1 MVRFAAVVVCLV
13 TLVATAGPA
22 EAQYFGRNKV
32 RYDHLDF
39 RVLQTDH
46 FDIYY
51 YPEEEEATRHA
62 ARMAERWYAR
72 FSQVLHH
79 SFSRRQTLVLYASHP
94 HFGQTNVT
102 PSSPSE
108 GTGGL
113 TERTKSRIAMPFAA
127 GLGATDHVLG
137 HEIAHAFQIDIAK
150 AANQDAFLLP
160 GWFIEGMAEYLSLGP
175 DNRHTAMWLRDA
187 AVNNRLP
194 TFEQLDNP
202 EYFPY
207 RYGHALWSFVAAM
220 YGDDVLSGALRS
232 KARGGVAK
240 LRDVTGLE
248 DDELVQAWHDSIT
261 GDDPAG
267 TDRQTSPPRI
277 AEFTSDG
284 DGARLHLAP
293 ALSPDGR
300 HLMFISER
308 DRLSLDLFMADA
320 ATGRVIRKVVSTA
333 ADPHFDSLQYIAS
346 AGAWDPS
353 GRRFAM
359 AALSKGKPVL
369 VILDTANDT
378 PRLELP
384 LDGLDEAFNPSWS
397 PDGERIVFSAL
408 KGGLSNLFIYSLAG
422 HTIRQLT
429 VDAFADLHPAWSPD
443 GRSIAFATDRFTT
456 TLETLEFGEL
466 RVGLL
471 DLSTGVIRSLSAS
484 GAAQGPAGSA
494 GPGSAEVEGRS
505 ASAGRSKQVSPQW
518 APSGDAVYYVSDRD
532 GVSNVYRTDI
542 ESGDVRQVTDVM
554 GGVSGITAT
563 SPALAV
569 ASKSGTLAFSVYR
582 NGRYDIDTL
591 DEETALSRPVRS
603 EDTTAPQTTFA
614 AAGTLEQLLD
624 DPATGLPA
632 GNFASIAYDDRL
644 RLESIAPPFIGSSNG
659 NAFGGVVSALLGVS
673 FADVLRDRQLQ
684 AMVRVGTDIDD
695 LAVQAAYTNRKGQ
708 WNWGVAAG
716 LVPSRFVGAHRA
728 LTRAADFLT
737 RETAHLRYLHE
748 WGKVT
753 AHYHLNRAQRFE
765 FGAGVRRT
773 GFEWQTVTR
782 VIDTAENRTVSRVLS
797 ETPAGGPVI
806 MAEMDAAFVHDSTVS
821 GPTGPVIGKRLRLE
835 VQPAFGRLSFADVL
849 VDARR
854 YFMPLRPVTLA
865 MRIEHV
871 GRYGPD
877 ASDQRLTPLVVG
889 LQTRVRGYDLR
900 NFMADE
906 CGRTA
911 TECSLLGELTG
922 ARLAVMN
929 LELRA
934 PLLGLLSRDIHYGR
948 VPVEAIAFVDA
959 GFMWTRNSGAGL
971 ERDRF
976 RSVGAGARANIG
988 GFLFELTAARPF
1000 DRAGAGWTTS
1010 LLLRP
1015 GW

>member
-1 MVRFAAVVVCLV
+1 MVRFVAVVVCLF
-13 TLVATAGPA
+13 TLIASAGPA

-62 ARMAERWYAR
+62 ARMAERWYTR

-79 SFSRRQTLVLYASHP
+79 SFSRRHTLVLYASHP

-150 AANQDAFLLP
+150 AVGQDAFVLP
-160 GWFIEGMAEYLSLGP
+160 GWFIEGMAEYLSLGSG
-175 DNRHTAMWLRDA
+175 DRHTAMWLRDA
-187 AVNNRLP
+187 AANKRLP
-194 TFEQLDNP
+194 TFEQLNDP
-202 EYFPY
+202 QYFPY
-207 RYGHALWSFVAAM
+207 RFGHALWSFLAAR
-220 YGDDVLSGALRS
+220 YGDEILGQVMRS
-232 KARGGVAK
+232 KARGATA
-240 LRDVTGLE
+240 RIREATGQ
-248 DDELVQAWHDSIT
+248 DDDPLLQAWHSSIA
-261 GDDPAG
+261 DAADAADAG
-267 TDRQTSPPRI
+267 GERYSTAHRI
-277 AEFTSDG
+277 AEFDR

-300 HLMFISER
+300 QIMFISER
-308 DRLSLDLFMADA
+308 DRLSLDLYLADA
-320 ATGRVIRKVVSTA
+320 TTGRIIRKVVSTA

-346 AGAWDPS
+346 SGAWDAS
-353 GRRFAM
+353 GGRFAM
-359 AALSKGKPVL
+359 AALSEGNPVL
-369 VILDTANDT
+369 VILDTAGRE
-378 PRLELP
+378 PRVEIP
-384 LDGLDEAFNPSWS
+384 LDGLGEVYNPSWS
-397 PDGERIVFSAL
+397 PDGTRVVFSAL
-408 KGGLSNLFIYSLAG
+408 KGGLSDLFIYTLATASLQ
-422 HTIRQLT
+422 QLT
-429 VDAFADLHPAWSPD
+429 ADAYADLHPAWSPD
-443 GRSIAFATDRFTT
+443 GRSIAFATDRFTS
-456 TLETLEFGEL
+456 TLDDLKFGEL

-471 DLSTGVIRSLSAS
+471 DLAS
-484 GAAQGPAGSA
+484 GIIRPLPGDDAGA
-494 GPGSAEVEGRS
+494 
-505 ASAGRSKQVSPQW
+505 KQVSPQW
-518 APSGDAVYYVSDRD
+518 APAGDAVYYISDRD

-542 ESGDVRQVTDVM
+542 ATENVRRITDVV
-554 GGVSGITAT
+554 GGVSGVTAT

-569 ASKSGTLAFSVYR
+569 ASRSGALAFSVYR
-582 NGRYDIDTL
+582 SGRYEIELLGEKAALMQAVEPELYTVSQ
-591 DEETALSRPVRS
+591 TATVA
-603 EDTTAPQTTFA
+603 T
-614 AAGTLEQLLD
+614 GTLQQLLD
-624 DPATGLPA
+624 DPTTGLPST
-632 GNFASIAYDDRL
+632 GFSSIAYDDRL
-644 RLESIAPPFIGSSNG
+644 RLESIAPPFIGGATG
-659 NAFGGVVSALLGVS
+659 NAFGSVVRALFGVS

-684 AMVRVGTDIDD
+684 AMFRVGTDIDD
-695 LAVQAAYTNRKGQ
+695 LAIQAAYTNRKGQ
-708 WNWGVAAG
+708 WNWGVAGG

-728 LTRAADFLT
+728 LTRVADLLT

-753 AHYHLNRAQRFE
+753 AHYHLNRVQRLE

-782 VIDTAENRTVSRVLS
+782 VIDTAQNKTVSRVFT
-797 ETPAGGPVI
+797 ETPAGGPVVV
-806 MAEMDAAFVHDSTVS
+806 AETDAAFVHDTTVS

-835 VQPAFGRLSFADVL
+835 IQPAFGRLQFADVI

-854 YFMPLRPVTLA
+854 YVMPIRPVTLA
-865 MRIEHV
+865 MRVEHI

-877 ASDQRLTPLVVG
+877 AADQRLTPLVVG
-889 LQTRVRGYDLR
+889 LQTHVRGYDLR
-900 NFMADE
+900 TFMADE

-934 PLLGLLSRDIHYGR
+934 PLLGLLSGEGDIYYGR
-948 VPVEAIAFVDA
+948 VPIEAIAFVDA
-959 GFMWTRNSGAGL
+959 GLMWTRNEGAGL

-988 GFLFELTAARPF
+988 GFLFEMTAARPF
-1000 DRAGAGWTTS
+1000 DRGGAGWTAS

>member
-1 MVRFAAVVVCLV
+1 MVRCVAVICLV
-13 TLVATAGPA
+13 TLIASAVPA

-32 RYDHLDF
+32 RYDDLDF
-39 RVLQTDH
+39 RILQTDH

-79 SFSRRQTLVLYASHP
+79 SFLRRQTLVLYASHP

-102 PSSPSE
+102 AASPSE

-113 TERTKSRIAMPFAA
+113 TERTKARIAMPFAA

-150 AANQDAFLLP
+150 SMGQDAFVLP
-160 GWFIEGMAEYLSLGP
+160 GWFIEGMAEYLSLGAG
-175 DNRHTAMWLRDA
+175 DRHTAMWLRDA
-187 AVNNRLP
+187 AAHKRLP
-194 TFEQLDNP
+194 TFKQLDDP
-202 EYFPY
+202 QYFPY
-207 RYGHALWSFVAAM
+207 RFGHALWAFLAERH
-220 YGDDVLSGALRS
+220 GDDILGRVLRS
-232 KARGGVAK
+232 KARSAAAK
-240 LRDVTGLE
+240 LRDATGLDE
-248 DDELVQAWHDSIT
+248 DQVVVEWHQSIAGT
-261 GDDPAG
+261 GDSEEVDPRDERRSMAY
-267 TDRQTSPPRI
+267 RI
-277 AEFTSDG
+277 AAFDR
-284 DGARLHLAP
+284 DGARMHLAP

-300 HLMFISER
+300 QLMFISER

-320 ATGRVIRKVVSTA
+320 ATGRVLRKVLSTA

-346 AGAWDPS
+346 SGAWDS
-353 GRRFAM
+353 TGRRFAM
-359 AALSKGKPVL
+359 AALSKGNPVL
-369 VILDTANDT
+369 VILDTVGRE
-378 PRLELP
+378 PRIEVP
-384 LDGLDEAFNPSWS
+384 LYGLDEAYNPSWS
-397 PDGERIVFSAL
+397 PDGTRIVFSAL
-408 KGGLSNLFIYSLAG
+408 NGGLSDLFIYTLPAQSV
-422 HTIRQLT
+422 RQLT
-429 VDAFADLHPAWSPD
+429 ADAFADLHPAWSPD
-443 GRSIAFATDRFTT
+443 GTTIAFATDRFTT
-456 TLETLEFGEL
+456 TLDDLHFGDL

-471 DLSTGVIRSLSAS
+471 DMATRNIRSLPGDDA
-484 GAAQGPAGSA
+484 PA
-494 GPGSAEVEGRS
+494 
-505 ASAGRSKQVSPQW
+505 KQVSPQW
-518 APSGDAVYYVSDRD
+518 APAGEAVYYVSDRD
-532 GVSNVYRTDI
+532 GVSNVYRTDLP
-542 ESGDVRQVTDVM
+542 SGNLRRITDVV

-569 ASKSGTLAFSVYR
+569 ASRSGLLAFSVYR
-582 NGRYDIDTL
+582 NGRYDIETL
-591 DEETALSRPVRS
+591 AEKTALFQAVEPDHFVAPA
-603 EDTTAPQTTFA
+603 TTIA
-614 AAGTLEQLLD
+614 ATGTLQPLLD

-632 GNFASIAYDDRL
+632 GSFSSAAYDDRL
-644 RLESIAPPFIGSSNG
+644 RLESIAPPFVGASTA
-659 NAFGGVVSALLGVS
+659 NAFGGFVRALLGVS

-684 AMVRVGTDIDD
+684 VAFRVGTDVDD
-695 LAVQAAYTNRKGQ
+695 LALQAAYTNRKGQ
-708 WNWGVAAG
+708 WNWGVAGG

-728 LTRAADFLT
+728 LTRVADLLT

-753 AHYHLNRAQRFE
+753 AHYHLNRAQRLE

-782 VIDTAENRTVSRVLS
+782 VIDTVENRTVSRVLTES
-797 ETPAGGPVI
+797 PAGGPVVV
-806 MAEMDAAFVHDSTVS
+806 AETDAAFVHDSTVS
-821 GPTGPVIGKRLRLE
+821 GPTGPVMGKRLRLE
-835 VQPAFGRLSFADVL
+835 LQPAFGRLAFADVL

-854 YFMPLRPVTLA
+854 YFMPVRPVTFA
-865 MRIEHV
+865 MRVEHV

-877 ASDQRLTPLVVG
+877 AADQRLTPIVVG

-900 NFMADE
+900 TFMADE

-934 PLLGLLSRDIHYGR
+934 PLLGLFSGDIYYGK
-948 VPVEAIAFVDA
+948 VPIEAIAFVDA
-959 GFMWTRNSGAGL
+959 GLMWTRNAGANL
-971 ERDRF
+971 ERDQF
-976 RSVGAGARANIG
+976 RSVGAGARANLG
-988 GFLFELTAARPF
+988 GFLFEMTAARPF
-1000 DRAGAGWTTS
+1000 DRGSAGWTAS

>member
-1 MVRFAAVVVCLV
+1 MVRFSAVVCLV
-13 TLVATAGPA
+13 TLIASAAPA
-22 EAQYFGRNKV
+22 DAQYFGRNKV

-51 YPEEEEATRHA
+51 YPEEEEATHHA

-72 FSQVLHH
+72 FTQVLHH

-102 PSSPSE
+102 AAAPSE

-113 TERTKSRIAMPFAA
+113 TERTKARIAMPFAA

-150 AANQDAFLLP
+150 GAGQDAFVLP
-160 GWFIEGMAEYLSLGP
+160 AWFIEGMAEYLSLGSG
-175 DNRHTAMWLRDA
+175 DRHTAMWLRDA
-187 AVNNRLP
+187 SANNRLP
-194 TFEQLDNP
+194 TLVQLDDP
-202 EYFPY
+202 QYFPY
-207 RYGHALWSFVAAM
+207 RYGHALWSFLAGT
-220 YGDDVLSGALRS
+220 YGDDILAGVLRS
-232 KARGGVAK
+232 KARGAAAK
-240 LRDVTGLE
+240 LREATGLE
-248 DDELVQAWHDSIT
+248 DAQLVRDWHQSISG
-261 GDDPAG
+261 GDDAG
-267 TDRQTSPPRI
+267 EERQPPLPMT
-277 AEFTSDG
+277 EFTSG
-284 DGARLHLAP
+284 RDGARLHLAP

-300 HLMFISER
+300 QLMFISER

-346 AGAWDPS
+346 SGAWDGS
-353 GRRFAM
+353 GGRFAM
-359 AALSKGKPVL
+359 AALSKGNPVL
-369 VILDTANDT
+369 VILDTAAGAS
-378 PRLELP
+378 RIEVP
-384 LDGLDEAFNPSWS
+384 LNGLDEAYNPSWS
-397 PDGERIVFSAL
+397 PDGTRIVFSAL
-408 KGGLSNLFIYSLAG
+408 KGGLSDLFIYTLPTKSVQ
-422 HTIRQLT
+422 RLT
-429 VDAFADLHPAWSPD
+429 ADAFADLHPAWSPD
-443 GRSIAFATDRFTT
+443 GNTIAFATDRFTT
-456 TLETLEFGEL
+456 TLENLEFGEL
-466 RVGLL
+466 RIGLL
-471 DLSTGVIRSLSAS
+471 DIATGIIRSLPTDDVGRVPRS
-484 GAAQGPAGSA
+484 GPA
-494 GPGSAEVEGRS
+494 
-505 ASAGRSKQVSPQW
+505 KQVSPQW
-518 APSGDAVYYVSDRD
+518 APAGDAVYYVSDRG
-532 GVSNVYRTDI
+532 GVSNVYRADVA
-542 ESGDVRQVTDVM
+542 SGDARRVTDVV

-569 ASKSGTLAFSVYR
+569 ASKSGLLAFSVYR
-582 NGRYDIDTL
+582 NGRYDIETL
-591 DEETALSRPVRS
+591 DEASALSQPIDP
-603 EDTTAPQTTFA
+603 EADALTEQGLAE
-614 AAGTLEQLLD
+614 AGTLQRLLD

-632 GNFASIAYDDRL
+632 GGFSSTAYDDRL
-644 RLESIAPPFIGSSNG
+644 RLESIAPPFIGTSTA
-659 NAFGGVVSALLGVS
+659 NAFGGVVRALLGVS

-684 AMVRVGTDIDD
+684 AMFRVGTDVDD
-695 LAVQAAYTNRKGQ
+695 LAIQAAYMNRKGQ
-708 WNWGVAAG
+708 WNWGVAGG

-728 LTRAADFLT
+728 LTRVADLLT

-753 AHYHLNRAQRFE
+753 AHYHLNRVQRLE

-782 VIDTAENRTVSRVLS
+782 VIDTAANRTVSRVLT

-806 MAEMDAAFVHDSTVS
+806 VAETDAAFVHDTTVS
-821 GPTGPVIGKRLRLE
+821 SPTGPVMGKRLRLE
-835 VQPAFGRLSFADVL
+835 IQPAFGRLSFADVL

-854 YFMPLRPVTLA
+854 YVMPVRPVTLA

-877 ASDQRLTPLVVG
+877 AADSRLTPLVVG

-900 NFMADE
+900 TFMADE

-934 PLLGLLSRDIHYGR
+934 PLLGLLSGDIYYGK
-948 VPVEAIAFVDA
+948 VPIEAIAFVDA
-959 GFMWTRNSGAGL
+959 GLLWTRTAGASL
-971 ERDRF
+971 ERDQF
-976 RSVGAGARANIG
+976 RSVGAGARANLG
-988 GFLFELTAARPF
+988 GFLFEMTAARPF
-1000 DRAGAGWTTS
+1000 DRGGGGWTAS

>member
-13 TLVATAGPA
+13 TLVAAAGPA

-39 RVLQTDH
+39 RILQTDH

-51 YPEEEEATRHA
+51 YPEEEAATRHA
-62 ARMAERWYAR
+62 ARMAERWYTR
-72 FSQVLHH
+72 FSRVLHH

-102 PSSPSE
+102 PSSPAE

-150 AANQDAFLLP
+150 ATGQDAFVLP
-160 GWFIEGMAEYLSLGP
+160 GWFIEGMAEYLSLGSG
-175 DNRHTAMWLRDA
+175 DRHTAMWLRDA
-187 AVNNRLP
+187 SANKRLP
-194 TFEQLDNP
+194 TFDQLNDP
-202 EYFPY
+202 QYFPY
-207 RYGHALWSFVAAM
+207 RFGHALWSFLAGR
-220 YGDDVLSGALRS
+220 YGDDILGQVIRS
-232 KARGGVAK
+232 KARSPIAK
-240 LRDVTGLE
+240 IREATGQDDDPLLE
-248 DDELVQAWHDSIT
+248 AWHQSIT
-261 GDDPAG
+261 DAADAA
-267 TDRQTSPPRI
+267 TDERHSSAHRI
-277 AEFTSDG
+277 AAFDR

-300 HLMFISER
+300 QIMFISER
-308 DRLSLDLFMADA
+308 DRLSLDLFLAEA
-320 ATGRVIRKVVSTA
+320 SSGRIIRKVVSTA

-346 AGAWDPS
+346 SGAWDPS
-353 GRRFAM
+353 GKRFAI
-359 AALSKGKPVL
+359 AALSKGNPVL
-369 VILDTANDT
+369 GILDIAGGE
-378 PRLELP
+378 PRVEVP
-384 LDGLDEAFNPSWS
+384 LNGLDEVYNPSWS
-397 PDGERIVFSAL
+397 PDGTRVVFSAL
-408 KGGLSNLFIYSLAG
+408 KGGLSDLFIYTLNPG
-422 HTIRQLT
+422 TLRQLT
-429 VDAFADLHPAWSPD
+429 ADPFADLHPVWSPD
-443 GRSIAFATDRFTT
+443 GTSIAVATDRFTS
-456 TLETLEFGEL
+456 TLDDLNFGEL

-471 DLSTGVIRSLSAS
+471 DLAS
-484 GAAQGPAGSA
+484 GDIRPL
-494 GPGSAEVEGRS
+494 PGEDGGA
-505 ASAGRSKQVSPQW
+505 KQVSPQW
-518 APSGDAVYYVSDRD
+518 APAGDAVYYVSDRD
-532 GVSNVYRTDI
+532 GISNVYRTDLP
-542 ESGDVRQVTDVM
+542 SGHVRRITDVV
-554 GGVSGITAT
+554 GGVSGVTAT

-569 ASKSGTLAFSVYR
+569 ASRSGMLAFSVYR
-582 NGRYDIDTL
+582 DGRYEIETL
-591 DEETALSRPVRS
+591 GEKAALLQAVEP
-603 EDTTAPQTTFA
+603 EPFTPAPTSLA
-614 AAGTLEQLLD
+614 AVGPLQELLD
-624 DPATGLPA
+624 DPATGLPVQT
-632 GNFASIAYDDRL
+632 FSSIAYDDRL
-644 RLESIAPPFIGSSNG
+644 RLESIAPPYIGGSTG
-659 NAFGGVVSALLGVS
+659 NTFGGVVRALLGVS

-684 AMVRVGTDIDD
+684 AMVRVGTDVDD

-708 WNWGVAAG
+708 WNWGVAGG

-728 LTRAADFLT
+728 LTRVADLLT

-782 VIDTAENRTVSRVLS
+782 VIDTVDNKTISRVLT
-797 ETPAGGPVI
+797 EAPAGGPVVV
-806 MAEMDAAFVHDSTVS
+806 AEMDAAFVHDTTVN

-835 VQPAFGRLSFADVL
+835 LQPAFGRLAFTDVL

-854 YFMPLRPVTLA
+854 YFMPVKPVTVA
-865 MRIEHV
+865 MRVEHL

-900 NFMADE
+900 TFMADE

-934 PLLGLLSRDIHYGR
+934 PLLGLLAGDIYYGR
-948 VPVEAIAFVDA
+948 VPIEAIAFVDA
-959 GFMWTRNSGAGL
+959 GLMWTRDAVTGL

-976 RSVGAGARANIG
+976 RSIGAGARANLG

-1000 DRAGAGWTTS
+1000 DRGGAGWTAS

>member
-51 YPEEEEATRHA
+51 YPEEEDATRYA
-62 ARMAERWYAR
+62 ARMAERWYTR

-150 AANQDAFLLP
+150 AAGQDAFGLP
-160 GWFIEGMAEYLSLGP
+160 GWFIEGMAEYLSLGA
-175 DNRHTAMWLRDA
+175 DDRNTSMWLRDA
-187 AVNNRLP
+187 SANHRLP
-194 TFEQLDNP
+194 NFEQLGDP
-202 EYFPY
+202 QYFPY
-207 RYGHALWSFVAAM
+207 RYGHALWSFLAAR
-220 YGDDVLSGALRS
+220 YGDDILSGVLRS
-232 KARGGVAK
+232 KPRGAAAK
-240 LRDVTGLE
+240 LREATSLE
-248 DDELVQAWHDSIT
+248 DEELVRAWHQSIA
-261 GDDPAG
+261 GGQDPG
-267 TDRQTSPPRI
+267 TERESPPRHV
-277 AEFTSDG
+277 AEFTSEG

-300 HLMFISER
+300 QLMFISER

-320 ATGRVIRKVVSTA
+320 GTGRVIRKVLSTA

-346 AGAWDPS
+346 SGAWDAS
-353 GRRFAM
+353 GSRFAI
-359 AALSKGKPVL
+359 AALSKGNPVL
-369 VILDTANDT
+369 VLLDTTKDA
-378 PRLELP
+378 PRRELP

-397 PDGERIVFSAL
+397 PDGTRIVFSAL
-408 KGGLSNLFIYSLAG
+408 KGGLSDLFVYNLATASLQ
-422 HTIRQLT
+422 RLT
-429 VDAFADLHPAWSPD
+429 ADAFADLHPAWSPD
-443 GRSIAFATDRFTT
+443 GKTIAFATDRFTT
-456 TLETLEFGEL
+456 TLDTLRFGASHI
-466 RVGLL
+466 GLL
-471 DLSTGVIRSLSAS
+471 DIATGVIRSL
-484 GAAQGPAGSA
+484 PAEEDG
-494 GPGSAEVEGRS
+494 
-505 ASAGRSKQVSPQW
+505 SKQVSPQW
-518 APSGDAVYYVSDRD
+518 APSGEALYYVSDRS
-532 GVSNVYRTDI
+532 GVSNVYRAEI
-542 ESGDVRQVTDVM
+542 ASGEIRQITDVM
-554 GGVSGITAT
+554 AGVSGVTAT

-569 ASKSGTLAFSVYR
+569 ASKSGMLAFSVYR
-582 NGRYDIDTL
+582 DGRYDIETL
-591 DEETALSRPVRS
+591 DEATAL
-603 EDTTAPQTTFA
+603 A
-614 AAGTLEQLLD
+614 AAVEPEPASASMPPAATGTLQVLLD
-624 DPATGLPA
+624 DATTGLPTMP
-632 GNFASIAYDDRL
+632 FPSTAYDDRL
-644 RLESIAPPFIGSSNG
+644 RLESVAPPFIGGSTG
-659 NAFGGVVSALLGVS
+659 NAFGGAVRALFGVS

-684 AMVRVGTDIDD
+684 AMFRVGTDIDD
-695 LAVQAAYTNRKGQ
+695 LAIQAAYTNRKGQ
-708 WNWGVAAG
+708 WNWGFAG
-716 LVPSRFVGAHRA
+716 GVVPSRFVGAHRA
-728 LTRAADFLT
+728 LTRVADLLT

-753 AHYHLNRAQRFE
+753 AHYHFNRVQRLE
-765 FGAGVRRT
+765 FGAGLRRT

-782 VIDTAENRTVSRVLS
+782 VIDTADNRTLSRVLT
-797 ETPAGGPVI
+797 ETPAGGPVVV
-806 MAEMDAAFVHDSTVS
+806 AETDAAFVHDTTVS

-835 VQPAFGRLSFADVL
+835 IQPAFGRLQFADVL

-854 YFMPLRPVTLA
+854 YLMPFRPVTLA
-865 MRIEHV
+865 MRVEHV

-877 ASDQRLTPLVVG
+877 AGDQRLTPLVVG
-889 LQTRVRGYDLR
+889 LQTKVRGYDLR
-900 NFMADE
+900 TFMVDE

-929 LELRA
+929 VELRA
-934 PLLGLLSRDIHYGR
+934 PLLGLLSGDIYYGR
-948 VPVEAIAFVDA
+948 VPIEAIAFVDA
-959 GFMWTRNSGAGL
+959 GFMWTRNDRAAM

-988 GFLFELTAARPF
+988 GFLFEMTAARPF
-1000 DRAGAGWTTS
+1000 DRGGAGWTAS